1 MSLLEVRDIHAYYGD
16 SYVLQGISLKV
27 EKGAVVAVLGRNGV
41 GKTTLIRS
49 IMRLTPVRRGNI
61 LFHDQDITYSDTFRI
76 ARLGISLI
84 PQGRRLFSSL
94 TTEENMVIAARSQG
108 SSSWSLDRTL
118 VMFPRLKERLQTRA
132 ARLSGGEQQMLAF
145 GRALVRNGELLL
157 MDEPTEGLAPLVVQQ
172 IGATIKELKEE
183 GLSMV
188 LVEQNVPFALKHADY
203 VYIMSKGKI
212 VYESSPKALEEDAQ
226 SRLRYLGV

>member
-16 SYVLQGISLKV
+16 SYVLQGVSLKV

-61 LFHDQDITYSDTFRI
+61 LFHDQDITYADTFRI

-94 TTEENMVIAARSQG
+94 TTEENMIIAARSQG
-108 SSSWSLDRTL
+108 SSSWSIDRTL
-118 VMFPRLKERLQTRA
+118 AMFPRLKERLQTRA

-212 VYESSPKALEEDAQ
+212 VYESPPKALEEDSQ